1 MRHLDLMNQEQQAVL
16 VQLSQ
21 AMAGDDEQQLAE
33 AMSSFANM
41 IQNQV
46 LQEAQRQNNRAA
58 DRSILSSRGVHVLT
72 QEETEYYQSVREA
85 MRSSN
90 PKQALSDLNLVLPK
104 TVIEMVFMDIRTQ
117 FPLLDAINFQATEGL
132 VDMILSTRTGAAQ
145 WGDLCAEIVAELGGG
160 FVVVPLSHKKIS
172 AFVPVCKAM
181 LELGPEWLDRYVRA
195 MLVESLALGLEAAIV
210 DGDGKDKPIGMSRKL
225 SGAVDGVYPR
235 KDAVAITSLDAVT
248 MGTQLA
254 TIAKTPD
261 NKERAVSEVIL
272 VVSPSDYFTKVFPAT
287 TVRATDGSYNS
298 NVFPFPTKVFQ
309 SPAVVPANHAVMGL
323 GSHYF
328 MGLGTSRGGKLEY
341 SDEYRF
347 LEDQRV
353 YLIKLYGNGRATD
366 ENAFA
371 YLNISGLKPTA
382 LDVRVTNISEFPTV

>member
-1 MRHLDLMNQEQQAVL
+1 LDLLNQDQQEVL

-33 AMSSFANM
+33 AMSGFANM
-41 IQNQV
+41 IQQQV
-46 LQEAQRQNNRAA
+46 LQEAQRQSYRAA

-85 MRSSN
+85 MRTSN
-90 PKQALSDLNLVLPK
+90 PKQALTDLNLTLPK

-117 FPLLDAINFQATEGL
+117 FPLLDAINFQDTEAL
-132 VDMILSTRTGAAQ
+132 TDMILSTRTGAAQ
-145 WGDLCAEIVAELGGG
+145 WGELCAEIVAELGSG
-160 FVVVPLSHKKIS
+160 FTVVPLNMKKLS

-235 KDAVAITSLDAVT
+235 KDAVAITKLDPVT
-248 MGTQLA
+248 MGTHLA
-254 TIAKTPD
+254 TIAKGPD
-261 NKERAVSEVIL
+261 NKDRVVAEVIL
-272 VVSPSDYFTKVFPAT
+272 VVNPSDYFTKVFPAT
-287 TVRATDGSYNS
+287 TVRAADGTYNS
-298 NVFPFPTKVFQ
+298 NVFPFPTKGFQ
-309 SPAVVPANHAVMGL
+309 SPAVPAGYAIMGL
-323 GSHYF
+323 GKHYF
-328 MGLGTSRGGKLEY
+328 LGLGNSRGGKLEY

-366 ENAFA
+366 ENAFV
-371 YLNISGLKPTA
+371 YLNISNLAPA
-382 LDVRVTNISEFPTV
+382 VLDVRVTNAAEFPVAPGV